1 MALPPI
7 TPTASFVER
16 ENDDPQIEGLADDL
30 DIEMPGSR
38 MSRMEYSD
46 GIEVE
51 EDDDGGVV
59 VDFDPEAAKA
69 DREEDFYENLAE
81 NMDDGDLGMVAND
94 LLGQYDSAK
103 SSREDW
109 EESYSKGLDLLGFKY
124 QERTEPFRGATGVTH
139 PLLAEAATQFQ
150 AQAFNEMLP
159 PEGPVRT
166 QVMGELTQGKEAQ
179 SRRVKE
185 FMNYYITNV
194 MEEYTPEFDQMLF
207 YLPLAGSTFKKVYY
221 DANMDRA
228 VSKFVPAENLVVPYD
243 AADWKLR
250 RLWRRLFVSRGTMCA
265 NSRSMASIVTL
276 KSTLHRLRQRMRC
289 LNRTKLTVKCR
300 QTSTMT
306 SHYWNFT

>member
-1 MALPPI
+1 MALPPS

-16 ENDDPQIEGLADDL
+16 ENDDPQIEGLTDDL

-38 MSRMEYSD
+38 MSRMEYSE
-46 GIEVE
+46 GIEVQE
-51 EDDDGGVV
+51 EDDGGVV

-166 QVMGELTQGKEAQ
+166 QVMGELTRGKEAQ
-179 SRRVKE
+179 SLRVKE

-221 DANMDRA
+221 DANLDRA
-228 VSKFVPAENLVVPYD
+228 VSKFVPAENLIVPYD
-243 AADWKLR
+243 AADLETSP
-250 RLWRRLFVSRGTMCA
+250 FVA
-265 NSRSMASIVTL
+265 
-276 KSTLHRLRQRMRC
+276 
-289 LNRTKLTVKCR
+289 
-300 QTSTMT
+300 
-306 SHYWNFT
+306 